1 MQPAMKLRLYHHA
14 DGARVAYREAGAGP
28 SLVLLHSLGL
38 SHREWEPV
46 VEALS
51 LRFRVVLPD
60 LPLHGDS
67 EDRPRHPYTPEW
79 FVEVLAGFCAEA
91 AGPRPLVAGH
101 DFGAEVALRAVAGGG
116 LRPARLVLTP
126 NRLHRTE
133 RFGRRR
139 GAWRMAVRLGGL
151 PGLDRTLSHLAPL
164 VFRPELGERLSVQRN
179 PEARDLVRHAFA
191 DVGGNANR
199 ARAWA
204 KFVARWPVRDQRDLL
219 DAYAQ
224 VDIPVL
230 LLWAEQD
237 PLYPLDGAEE
247 ALDLLPRGQ
256 LRTLA
261 RTGFLIAYDD
271 PVGVAR
277 ELIAFLG

>member
-1 MQPAMKLRLYHHA
+1 MKLRLYHHS
-14 DGARVAYREAGAGP
+14 DGARVAYRETGTGP
-28 SLVLLHSLGL
+28 PLVLLHSLGL

-51 LRFRVVLPD
+51 MRFRVVLPD

-79 FVEVLAGFCAEA
+79 FAEVLSGFCAEA
-91 AGPRPLVAGH
+91 AGPRALVAGH
-101 DFGAEVALRAVAGGG
+101 DFGAELALRAVASS
-116 LRPARLVLTP
+116 LLTPRRLVLTP
-126 NRLHRTE
+126 NRLHRRE
-133 RFGRRR
+133 RFARRR
-139 GAWRMAVRLGGL
+139 GAWRAAVRLGGL
-151 PGLDRTLSHLAPL
+151 PGLDRTLSQAAPL
-164 VFRPELGERLSVQRN
+164 VFRPELGERLSVQHN

-204 KFVARWPVRDQRDLL
+204 KFVRQWPVRDQRDLL

-224 VDIPVL
+224 IDLPVL
-230 LLWAEQD
+230 LLWADED
-237 PLYPLDGAEE
+237 PLHPLEWAEE
-247 ALDLLPRGQ
+247 ALDLLPHAQ

-277 ELIAFLG
+277 ELIAFLGSAT